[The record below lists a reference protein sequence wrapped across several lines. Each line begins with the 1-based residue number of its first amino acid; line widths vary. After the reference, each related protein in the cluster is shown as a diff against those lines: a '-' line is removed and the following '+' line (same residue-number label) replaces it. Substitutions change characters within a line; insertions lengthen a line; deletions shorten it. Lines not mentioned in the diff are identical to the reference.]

1 MTPTRRGMSRATDSD
16 PGSSARSGNPA
27 AAGSSADH
35 RWTLTALVLGHKRFA
50 AGSIVVVLAL
60 IAATIVTTVSS
71 PSRQPLS
78 DSASCTQWA
87 AGTPAQKIAYSH
99 LYINEYGRFP
109 NTARYA
115 TAVEAAINK
124 ACTTA
129 SYLGEAD
136 DISVLASLRHA
147 F

>member
-1 MTPTRRGMSRATDSD
+1 MSGATNSD
-16 PGSSARSGNPA
+16 PSTAPSGNPA
-27 AAGSSADH
+27 ASGPGADH
-35 RWTLTALVLGHKRFA
+35 RWTLTALVLAHKRVA
-50 AGSIVVVLAL
+50 AGSIVVVLAV
-60 IAATIVTTVSS
+60 IAVTIATTVSS

-99 LYINEYGRFP
+99 LYINEYGRFA
-109 NTARYA
+109 NTARNA
-115 TAVEAAINK
+115 ADVETAINK
-124 ACTTA
+124 ACTKA

-136 DISVLASLRHA
+136 DMSVLASLRHA

>member
-1 MTPTRRGMSRATDSD
+1 MRRATHSD
-16 PGSSARSGNPA
+16 PGSTARSGNPV

-35 RWTLTALVLGHKRFA
+35 RWTLTALVLAHKRVA
-50 AGSIVVVLAL
+50 AGSIAIVLAL

-115 TAVEAAINK
+115 AAVETAINK

-136 DISVLASLRHA
+136 DISLLASLRHA

>member
-1 MTPTRRGMSRATDSD
+1 MSTATNSD
-16 PGSSARSGNPA
+16 PDTSPPSGDPAASGSSAE
-27 AAGSSADH
+27 H
-35 RWTLTALVLGHKRFA
+35 RWTLTALVLAHKRVA
-50 AGSIVVVLAL
+50 AGSIAIVLAL

-99 LYINEYGRFP
+99 LSINEYGRFP

-115 TAVEAAINK
+115 AGVETAINK

-136 DISVLASLRHA
+136 DISLLASLRHA

>member
-1 MTPTRRGMSRATDSD
+1 MTPARRGMSRALNSD
-16 PGSSARSGNPA
+16 PGTSARSGGSA

-35 RWTLTALVLGHKRFA
+35 RWTLTALVLGHKRVA
-50 AGSIVVVLAL
+50 AGSIVVVIAL
-60 IAATIVTTVSS
+60 IAVTIFTTVSS
-71 PSRQPLS
+71 PSRQSLS

-115 TAVEAAINK
+115 AAVETAIDT
-124 ACTTA
+124 ACTKA

>member
-1 MTPTRRGMSRATDSD
+1 MSRATNSD
-16 PGSSARSGNPA
+16 PGNSAPSGNPA
-27 AAGSSADH
+27 TSGSNADH
-35 RWTLTALVLGHKRFA
+35 RWTLTALVLAHKRVA
-50 AGSIVVVLAL
+50 AGSIAAVIAL
-60 IAATIVTTVSS
+60 IAVTIVTTVSS

-115 TAVEAAINK
+115 AGVETAINK

-136 DISVLASLRHA
+136 DMSVLAGLRHA

>member
-1 MTPTRRGMSRATDSD
+1 MSRATNSD
-16 PGSSARSGNPA
+16 PGTSPS
-27 AAGSSADH
+27 GSSAAIGASAEH
-35 RWTLTALVLGHKRFA
+35 RWSITALVLAHKRVA
-50 AGSIVVVLAL
+50 AASIAVVLAL

>member
-1 MTPTRRGMSRATDSD
+1 M
-16 PGSSARSGNPA
+16 
-27 AAGSSADH
+27 
-35 RWTLTALVLGHKRFA
+35 
-50 AGSIVVVLAL
+50 
-60 IAATIVTTVSS
+60 TIVTTVSS

-87 AGTPAQKIAYSH
+87 AGTSAQKIAYSH
-99 LYINEYGRFP
+99 LYIIEYGRFP

-115 TAVEAAINK
+115 AAVETAINK
-124 ACTTA
+124 ACTKA
-129 SYLGEAD
+129 SYLGQAD

>member
-1 MTPTRRGMSRATDSD
+1 MSGATDSD
-16 PGSSARSGNPA
+16 SGSAPPGAPA
-27 AAGSSADH
+27 ASGPSAGH
-35 RWTLTALVLGHKRFA
+35 RWTVTALVRAHKRLA
-50 AGSIVVVLAL
+50 AGSIVVVVAL
-60 IAATIVTTVSS
+60 IAVTLLTTVSS

-87 AGTPAQKIAYSH
+87 AGTPAQKTAYSH
-99 LYINEYGRFP
+99 LYIDEYGRFA
-109 NTARYA
+109 NTARNA
-115 TAVEAAINK
+115 AAVETAIDK
-124 ACTTA
+124 ACTKA

>member
-1 MTPTRRGMSRATDSD
+1 MLAHKRL
-16 PGSSARSGNPA
+16 A
-27 AAGSSADH
+27 AAA
-35 RWTLTALVLGHKRFA
+35 
-50 AGSIVVVLAL
+50 IVVV
-60 IAATIVTTVSS
+60 IAVVAVTIATTVSN

-87 AGTPAQKIAYSH
+87 AGTPAQKVAYAH
-99 LYINEYGRFP
+99 LYINEYGRFA
-109 NTARYA
+109 NTARNA
-115 TAVEAAINK
+115 AAVETAVDK
-124 ACTTA
+124 ACTKA

>member
-1 MTPTRRGMSRATDSD
+1 MSGATDTD
-16 PGSSARSGNPA
+16 PGSASPGAPA
-27 AAGSSADH
+27 APGPSAGH
-35 RWTLTALVLGHKRFA
+35 RWTFTGLVLGHKRLA
-50 AGSIVVVLAL
+50 AAAIVVVVAL
-60 IAATIVTTVSS
+60 IAVTLLTTVSS

-87 AGTPAQKIAYSH
+87 AGTSAQKTAYSH
-99 LYINEYGRFP
+99 LYIDEYGRFA
-109 NTARYA
+109 NTARNA
-115 TAVEAAINK
+115 AAVETAIDK
-124 ACTTA
+124 ACTKA

>member
-1 MTPTRRGMSRATDSD
+1 MTSATNSD
-16 PGSSARSGNPA
+16 PGDTAASGASA
-27 AAGSSADH
+27 H
-35 RWTLTALVLGHKRFA
+35 ERWTLTSLMLGHKRVA
-50 AGSIVVVLAL
+50 AGSIVLVLAV
-60 IAATIVTTVSS
+60 IAVTIVTTVSS

-78 DSASCTQWA
+78 ASASCTQWA
-87 AGTPAQKIAYSH
+87 AGTSAQKIAYSH
-99 LYINEYGRFP
+99 LYINEYGRVP

-115 TAVEAAINK
+115 AAVETAINK
-124 ACTTA
+124 ACTKA

>member
-1 MTPTRRGMSRATDSD
+1 MGRATNSD
-16 PGSSARSGNPA
+16 PGDDAHSDDPA
-27 AAGSSADH
+27 ASGVSAEH
-35 RWTLTALVLGHKRFA
+35 RWTLTALARKHKRVA
-50 AGSIVVVLAL
+50 AASTAVVLAV
-60 IAATIVTTVSS
+60 IAVTIVTTVSS
-71 PSRQPLS
+71 RGRESLS

-99 LYINEYGRFP
+99 VYINEYGRFA
-109 NTARYA
+109 NTARNA
-115 TAVEAAINK
+115 VAVETAINK
-124 ACTTA
+124 ACTKA